1 MMNIL
6 QGILFYF
13 ANKSKKLLYLPEKLK
28 QTQTT
33 MKHNFGAG
41 PCILPQEVFQEA
53 AKAVLEFNNTG
64 LSILEI
70 SHRSKEFEE
79 VVAETES
86 LVRELLNVP
95 ENYSVLFLQGGASQQ
110 FAMIPMN
117 LLPEGGKAAYL
128 DTGVWASKAAKE
140 AKNFGQIEIVAS
152 SKDSNYTYI
161 PKDFEIPADATYFHY
176 TSNNTIYGTE
186 IFEKPKTSIPTVV
199 DMSSDILSR
208 EINVADFDLIYAG
221 AQKNMG
227 PAGVTLV
234 IVKNDLLG
242 KSGRTVPSIFN
253 YNEHIKAGSMYNTPP
268 VYSIFVSMLNLRWL
282 KAKGGIKT
290 IEQENI
296 IKART
301 LYDEIERNPFFKG
314 TAAVEDRSRMN
325 ITFVM
330 DTPELEA
337 EFLAL
342 AKERNLIGIK
352 GHRSVGGFRASVYNA
367 LTITSIN
374 ALVDAMREFEESH
387 K

>member
-1 MMNIL
+1 
-6 QGILFYF
+6 
-13 ANKSKKLLYLPEKLK
+13 
-28 QTQTT
+28 

-53 AKAVLEFNNTG
+53 SKAVLDFNNTG

-79 VVAETES
+79 VVKETES
-86 LVRELLNVP
+86 LVRELLHVP

-110 FAMIPMN
+110 FAMVPMN
-117 LLPEGGKAAYL
+117 LLPDGGKAAYL
-128 DTGVWASKAAKE
+128 DTGVWATKAAKE
-140 AKNFGQIEIVAS
+140 AKNFGEVVTVAS

-161 PKDFEIPADATYFHY
+161 PKDFEIPLDAAYFHF

-186 IFEKPKTSIPTVV
+186 VFATPSTTVPKVV

-208 EINVADFDLIYAG
+208 EINIQEYDLIYAG

-234 IVKNDLLG
+234 IIKNDLLG
-242 KSGRTVPSIFN
+242 KTGKTIPSIFN
-253 YNEHIKAGSMYNTPP
+253 YQEHIKAGSMYNTPP
-268 VYSIFVSMLNLRWL
+268 VYSIYVSMLNLRWL
-282 KAKGGIKT
+282 KAKGGVKA

-325 ITFVM
+325 VTFVM
-330 DTPELEA
+330 DSPELEA

-352 GHRSVGGFRASVYNA
+352 GHRSVGGFRASIYNA

-374 ALVDAMREFEESH
+374 ALVDAMKEFEESH